1 MLSSVESSDGEV
13 SVERQYYS
21 VECTG
26 LENRLVD
33 CSWTIRTIE
42 SRKRDVLVICT
53 NGEWQL
59 WFVCVLTL
67 VCMCGCV

>member
-53 NGEWQL
+53 NG
-59 WFVCVLTL
+59 
-67 VCMCGCV
+67 